1 MPPDVKISF
10 GLIIDVGLYLGVFF
24 FSRNVCEKSIS
35 LLVMLCFFGLC
46 PISFFCLKDK
56 ILVLYARLFVCTWF
70 QGPISAV
77 LPLLLLTP
85 SQKKRRGRDA
95 EMELFVVMPLKNDF
109 AQYAWRVISKILCA
123 RTLVS

>member
-1 MPPDVKISF
+1 
-10 GLIIDVGLYLGVFF
+10 
-24 FSRNVCEKSIS
+24 
-35 LLVMLCFFGLC
+35 MLCFFGLC
-46 PISFFCLKDK
+46 PISFFCLTDK

-85 SQKKRRGRDA
+85 SQKKRRGRDV

-109 AQYAWRVISKILCA
+109 AQYAWRVI
-123 RTLVS
+123 

>member
-1 MPPDVKISF
+1 
-10 GLIIDVGLYLGVFF
+10 
-24 FSRNVCEKSIS
+24 
-35 LLVMLCFFGLC
+35 
-46 PISFFCLKDK
+46 
-56 ILVLYARLFVCTWF
+56 
-70 QGPISAV
+70 
-77 LPLLLLTP
+77 LTP